1 MTMPIIKANPLES
14 LPAIEREFAAGN
26 YVESSRLLW
35 EATKNTFLML
45 GQAHD
50 LHTDDTRAIAYAL
63 DEKYPDK
70 GLYTGRLIAGW
81 VVRDHVKTEAFEPY
95 DLEIAHRLLPEF
107 IRQCYWEFSADDAS
121 LNS

>member
-1 MTMPIIKANPLES
+1 MTTQIAKATPLES

-35 EATKNTFLML
+35 EATESTFLML
-45 GQAHD
+45 GKAHG

-63 DEKYPDK
+63 DEKY
-70 GLYTGRLIAGW
+70 GLDMRYLGLLIAGR
-81 VVRDHVKTEAFEPY
+81 VARDHVITEAFEPY
-95 DLEIAHRLLPEF
+95 DLEICHRLLPEF
-107 IRQCYWEFSADDAS
+107 IRRCYREFGFDDDS